1 MAISRPP
8 HSLLFLCSIL
18 LSSYW
23 LALSSGE
30 EVVGYGYSI
39 ESVSVNLPGKWLSA
53 NLSLIKNSTVYGA
66 DIPRLNL
73 FSSFETEDSL
83 RIRITDHENQRWEIP
98 QDIIP
103 RQKNSPEKK
112 FQHQAIQENLLLS
125 HHNSDLLFTLHDTTP
140 FSFSVTRK
148 SSGDI
153 LFDTSPDA
161 TDAGTFLVFKDQ
173 YIQLSS
179 TLPEHRSS
187 LYGLG
192 EHTKS
197 SFKLTPNQTLTLWN
211 ADLASANPDVNLY
224 GSHPFYID
232 VRSPSDDGKVSAG
245 TTHGVLLL
253 NSNGMDIVYGGD
265 RITYK
270 VIGGVIDL
278 YVFAGPSPDMVME
291 QYTELIGR
299 PAPMPYWSF
308 GFHQCRY
315 GYKNVSDVAS
325 VVAGYAKAGI
335 PLEVMWTD
343 IDYMDAH
350 KDFTL
355 DPINFPLEQMKQ
367 FVDNLHQNG
376 QKYVLILDPGIG
388 VNTTYETYIRGMQ
401 ADIFVKRDG
410 NPYMGVVWPGSVYF
424 PDFLNPAGR
433 DFWSNEIK
441 IFQALLPFDGLWI
454 DMNEI
459 SNFIT
464 SPPTPLSTFDDP
476 PYRINNAGIQRP
488 INNKTIPATSLYFG
502 NITEYNFHNLYGFL
516 ESEATNAGL
525 KNAIGKRPFVLSRST
540 FVGSGKYTAHWT
552 GDNAA
557 TWDDLAYTIPSILN
571 FGLFGIPMVG
581 ADICGFSRDTTEE
594 LCRRWVQLGA
604 FYPFSRDHSDL
615 GTARQ
620 ELYIWDSVAATAKKV
635 LGLRYQLLPYFYT
648 SMFEAHIKGIPIAR
662 PLFFSFP
669 QDLKTYDINSQ
680 FLIGKGVMVSPV
692 LESGATSVNA
702 YFPAGKWFDLFN
714 YSNSV
719 IVDTGKY
726 IELSAPADHI
736 NVHVHEGNILALQG
750 EAMTT
755 KEARKT
761 AFHLLVVLG
770 SSGNS
775 TGEVFL
781 DDGESVEMGGEG
793 KNWSFV
799 KFYSEIVGDMALV
812 RSNIIN
818 GEFALSQKWIV
829 TKVTFIGLEKTKGF
843 EWYEL
848 QTSKETKSGNS
859 DIKTSFNRNG
869 ELHMLEMSDFRL
881 FLGEEFKLEVK
892 FSM

>member
-73 FSSFETEDSL
+73 FASFETEDSL

-112 FQHQAIQENLLLS
+112 FQHKSIQENLLLS

-153 LFDTSPDA
+153 LFDTSPDT

-173 YIQLSS
+173 YVQLSS

-211 ADLASANPDVNLY
+211 ADIASANPDINLY

-232 VRSPSDDGKVSAG
+232 VRSLSDDGKVSAG

-278 YVFAGPSPDMVME
+278 YVFAGPSPDKVME

-308 GFHQCRY
+308 GFHQCRW
-315 GYKNVSDVAS
+315 GYKNVSDVEG

-343 IDYMDAH
+343 IDYMDEF

-355 DPINFPLEQMKQ
+355 DPVNFPLEKMKQ

-376 QKYVLILDPGIG
+376 QKYVLILDPGIA

-441 IFQALLPFDGLWI
+441 IFQALLPFDGIWI

-464 SPPTPLSTFDDP
+464 SPPTPLSTLDDP
-476 PYRINNAGIQRP
+476 PYRINNAGSQRP

-525 KNAIGKRPFVLSRST
+525 KNATGKRPFVLSRST

-581 ADICGFSRDTTEE
+581 ADICGFIGDTTEE

-604 FYPFSRDHSDL
+604 FYPFSRDHSAI

-620 ELYIWDSVAATAKKV
+620 ELYLWDSVAATAKKV

-648 SMFEAHIKGIPIAR
+648 LMYEAHIKGIPIAR